1 MQEAIIARVRRW
13 EILLRQAMLD
23 SDVAALETLLD
34 KELLFV
40 THVGK
45 MLGRSDDL
53 GAHRSG
59 LIELHDLQTTDERIL
74 IKDNVVI
81 VSVKTR
87 ISGRFNGQP
96 SDGVFRFTRTWLLS
110 PDLMSGRVIAAT
122 SVLLP

>member
-1 MQEAIIARVRRW
+1 MQEAISGRVRLW
-13 EILLRQAMLD
+13 EQCLRQAMLD

-34 KELLFV
+34 KELIFV
-40 THVGK
+40 SH
-45 MLGRSDDL
+45 LGQIWGRHDDL
-53 GAHRSG
+53 DAHRSG
-59 LIELHDLQTTDERIL
+59 LMKIHDLQTTDERIL
-74 IKDNVVI
+74 IKDNVAI

-96 SDGVFRFTRTWLLS
+96 GDGVFRFTRTWLLS

>member
-1 MQEAIIARVRRW
+1 MLGLSRERVQQWEAC
-13 EILLRQAMLD
+13 LRQAMLD

-40 THVGK
+40 THLGQ

-53 GAHRSG
+53 DAHRSG
-59 LIELHDLQTTDERIL
+59 LIDIHALQTMDERIL
-74 IKDNVVI
+74 IRDNVAI

-96 SDGVFRFTRTWLLS
+96 ADGVFRFTRTWLSS
-110 PDLMSGRVIAAT
+110 PDSTSGRVIAAT